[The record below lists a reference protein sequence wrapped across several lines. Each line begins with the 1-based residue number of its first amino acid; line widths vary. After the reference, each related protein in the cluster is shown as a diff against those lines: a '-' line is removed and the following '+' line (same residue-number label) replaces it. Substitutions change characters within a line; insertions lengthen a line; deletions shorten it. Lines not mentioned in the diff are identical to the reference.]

1 MDCAADHYFMR
12 YTPRSQNHPPQAFL
26 LHYTLRKNVEIMWSF
41 YIHQDFCIIYIEQN
55 QKIYLI
61 LSQSRIFCNIPDYIC
76 EMVMCELIALSARTP
91 RSLCDSMMK
100 AVVKQYNSECYN
112 SVQNTISCKFNEVLL
127 QKLNN
132 SIELQL
138 FIIHVRQM

>member
-1 MDCAADHYFMR
+1 
-12 YTPRSQNHPPQAFL
+12 
-26 LHYTLRKNVEIMWSF
+26 
-41 YIHQDFCIIYIEQN
+41 
-55 QKIYLI
+55 
-61 LSQSRIFCNIPDYIC
+61 
-76 EMVMCELIALSARTP
+76 MCELIALSARTP

-138 FIIHVRQM
+138 FIIHVRQMWSNVIHDWAWVSGAELSGNKTNQID